1 MRKLNPK
8 SKATQ
13 AEVGES
19 CAHDR
24 TLSPKFKSEAKTA
37 KVSKSRGQH
46 CTRSRQ
52 SAVCAQAEVKGQG
65 TLSVQAQAKWQA
77 QGKAQSAKPV
87 SPAVQAAMP
96 VIRTVRGAVGQRGAQ
111 AKSFSL
117 SGLSVPEATG
127 QAQDEAPSAK
137 PVKSF
142 KSAETESKS
151 GEVRSKSAKIKFK
164 WWRSMRHQSGKH

>member
-65 TLSVQAQAKWQA
+65 TLSVQAQAKWQ
-77 QGKAQSAKPV
+77 V

-127 QAQDEAPSAK
+127 QAQDEAQSAK